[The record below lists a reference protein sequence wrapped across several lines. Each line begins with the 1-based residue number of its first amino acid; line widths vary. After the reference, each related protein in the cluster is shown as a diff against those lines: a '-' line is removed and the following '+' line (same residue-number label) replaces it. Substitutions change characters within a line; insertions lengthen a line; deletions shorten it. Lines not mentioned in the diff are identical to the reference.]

1 MKWFNSTEIS
11 SPLFIG
17 LVALSLGLLT
27 VIFINVWSGFQII
40 IPLLFLF
47 LLVIYWKVMWKI
59 ILLFYVSGL
68 ILALA
73 IPTFDVGKTEY
84 VGVVN
89 TGSFRYYR
97 ASRGYLMDY
106 ESQSWHPYKNDL
118 ELILSRV
125 REEPEIGERIWAAGE
140 IEKINRY
147 PFYRLNAKDY
157 GVIPPDKIHS
167 LSITFRE
174 KIISSMKDNGISNTL
189 PFSVFFGGA
198 IDMERNLEESVR
210 NAGISHIFAVS
221 GLHVSLLYLLL
232 RWMFSLMLI
241 DRKLNMLVT
250 MIFLGLYVLSTGPA
264 ISAVRAF
271 LVLLLY
277 TFFSIIDYKQSS
289 LNILGLAGIIMLVV
303 SPMIIVSVSFQ
314 LSFLATSG
322 ILLIVNAFDYSEMTF
337 LKKAVLVGVGAQ
349 IAVLPISVATFGTF
363 SILTIPLTIISVPL
377 FVFPVYIGSLMIF
390 LFDILEIKPL
400 ALIMARGIEAISN
413 IFAKAVISLSE
424 IIPAFEINESWR
436 YPLALSVSLSLF
448 CSFFF
453 FFRHSGQR
461 P

>member
-1 MKWFNSTEIS
+1 M
-11 SPLFIG
+11 
-17 LVALSLGLLT
+17 
-27 VIFINVWSGFQII
+27 
-40 IPLLFLF
+40 
-47 LLVIYWKVMWKI
+47 
-59 ILLFYVSGL
+59 SGL

-73 IPTFDVGKTEY
+73 IPTFDVGRAEY
-84 VGVVN
+84 VGIIN

-97 ASRGYLMDY
+97 ASRGYLLDY
-106 ESQSWHPYKNDL
+106 KSQSWRPYRNDI

-125 REEPEIGERIWAAGE
+125 REEPKIGERIWAAGE

-147 PFYRLNAKDY
+147 PFYSLKVKDY

-174 KIISSMKDNGISNTL
+174 KIISSMKGNGISNPL

-198 IDMERNLEESVR
+198 IDMERNLEDSVR

-232 RWMFSLMLI
+232 RWVFSLMLF
-241 DRKLNMLVT
+241 DRKLNMLFT
-250 MIFLGLYVLSTGPA
+250 IIFLGLYVVSTGPA

-271 LVLLLY
+271 LVLFLY

-337 LKKAVLVGVGAQ
+337 LKRAVLIGVGAQ

-363 SILTIPLTIISVPL
+363 SMLTIPLTIISVPL
-377 FVFPVYIGSLMIF
+377 FVFPVYIGSLMVF
-390 LFDILEIKPL
+390 LFDMLKIKPL
-400 ALIMARGIEAISN
+400 ALIMARGIETIST
-413 IFAKAVISLSE
+413 IFEKAVIILSE

>member
-1 MKWFNSTEIS
+1 
-11 SPLFIG
+11 
-17 LVALSLGLLT
+17 
-27 VIFINVWSGFQII
+27 
-40 IPLLFLF
+40 
-47 LLVIYWKVMWKI
+47 
-59 ILLFYVSGL
+59 
-68 ILALA
+68 
-73 IPTFDVGKTEY
+73 
-84 VGVVN
+84 
-89 TGSFRYYR
+89 
-97 ASRGYLMDY
+97 
-106 ESQSWHPYKNDL
+106 
-118 ELILSRV
+118 
-125 REEPEIGERIWAAGE
+125 
-140 IEKINRY
+140 
-147 PFYRLNAKDY
+147 
-157 GVIPPDKIHS
+157 
-167 LSITFRE
+167 
-174 KIISSMKDNGISNTL
+174 
-189 PFSVFFGGA
+189 VFFGGA

-241 DRKLNMLVT
+241 DRKLNLLVT

-400 ALIMARGIEAISN
+400 ALIIARGIETISN